1 MTFCVNSKRIIE
13 FGINKFYAKN
23 ESSKNFRCTITLD
36 KSISKVNFSESFDI
50 YFYLEDAEQNILY
63 WINIIQVQD
72 LNLKFVNSILNK
84 NLIRRKKLII

>member
-50 YFYLEDAEQNILY
+50 YFYLEDAE
-63 WINIIQVQD
+63 
-72 LNLKFVNSILNK
+72 
-84 NLIRRKKLII
+84 